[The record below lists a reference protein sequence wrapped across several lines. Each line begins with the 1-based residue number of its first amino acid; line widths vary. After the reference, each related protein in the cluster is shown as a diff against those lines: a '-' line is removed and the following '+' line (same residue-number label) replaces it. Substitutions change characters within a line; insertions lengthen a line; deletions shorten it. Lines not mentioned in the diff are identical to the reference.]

1 MGKKCSSKIFLA
13 GRDLIVNSA
22 SHLRRNISNFFF
34 LPLYASEIT
43 MNRGTR

>member
-34 LPLYASEIT
+34 FLPFYASEIT
-43 MNRGTR
+43 IDRGT

>member
-13 GRDLIVNSA
+13 GRDLIVSA
-22 SHLRRNISNFFF
+22 SHLRCNISNFFF

-43 MNRGTR
+43 MDRGTR

>member
-34 LPLYASEIT
+34 LKLYASEIT
-43 MNRGTR
+43 IDRGT